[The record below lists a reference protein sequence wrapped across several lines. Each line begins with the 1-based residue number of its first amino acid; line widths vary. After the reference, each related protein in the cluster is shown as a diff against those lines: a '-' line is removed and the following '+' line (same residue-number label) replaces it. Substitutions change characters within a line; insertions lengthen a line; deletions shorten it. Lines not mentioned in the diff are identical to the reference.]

1 MSLVH
6 RVRRINIKDIQKLK
20 GRRPIVALTA
30 YSATM
35 AARIDSHVDLILV
48 GDSLG
53 MVLYGFDNTLPVTLD
68 MMTLHGKV
76 VVKASS
82 QSCVIIDLPFGSYQ
96 ESREQA
102 FHSASQL
109 MKDTGAN
116 GIKLE
121 GGAEMQETISFLVD
135 RNIPVLAHIGLM
147 PQSVKKT
154 GGYRVRGKTEKEAK
168 QLIKDAKLVQK
179 AGAFAAVLEGIW
191 EPVARKISSILKIPT
206 IGIGASPSCDGQI
219 LVTEDLLGMYSNFTP
234 KFVKRY
240 SELGS
245 DIESAVSLFSMEV
258 KSRTFPGPEH
268 CFGFSDLPSQINKL
282 KKTKI

>member
-1 MSLVH
+1 VH
-6 RVRRINIKDIQKLK
+6 RARRINIKDIQQFK

-30 YSATM
+30 YSATI
-35 AARIDSHVDLILV
+35 AARIDPHVDLILV

-68 MMTLHGKV
+68 MMILHGQV
-76 VVKASS
+76 VVKSAS

-96 ESREQA
+96 ESPKQA
-102 FHSASQL
+102 FHSASKV
-109 MKDTGAN
+109 MKTTGAN

-121 GGAEMQETISFLVD
+121 GGAEMRETIAFLVD

-147 PQSVKKT
+147 PQSIKKT
-154 GGYRVRGKTEKEAK
+154 GGYRVRGKTERGAK
-168 QLIKDAKLVQK
+168 KIIQDARLVQK
-179 AGAFAAVLEGIW
+179 AGAFAVVLEGVW

-240 SELGS
+240 SELGL
-245 DIESAVSLFSMEV
+245 DIESAVSRFSTEV
-258 KSRTFPGPEH
+258 KSGTFPGPEH
-268 CFGFSDLPSQINKL
+268 CFGFSHLPFQINKL